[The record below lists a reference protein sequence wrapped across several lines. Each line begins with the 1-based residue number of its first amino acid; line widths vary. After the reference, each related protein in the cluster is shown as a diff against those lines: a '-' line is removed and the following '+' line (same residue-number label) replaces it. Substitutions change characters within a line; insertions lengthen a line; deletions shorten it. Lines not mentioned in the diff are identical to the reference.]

1 MVLLNSETPT
11 AAGTVALAAELTEKY
26 GVPVL
31 AENCMEM
38 DAEAFHAVLQKVLY
52 EFPISS
58 VQLLMPGWIKCL
70 DDQDPWKT
78 ELFAAVQQDCHS
90 LSTIDSVQQF
100 TAALAQVLRIESVQ
114 VRRLDLSTGDVQLDV
129 QVDHSYFYQVLSE
142 KCGLTIAN
150 ERQLME
156 QILQLVTVKQ
166 RFARFE
172 QALADVEN
180 SGYGIVM
187 PAMDE
192 MHLDEPE
199 IMKQGGRYGVK
210 LRAQAPSIHMIR
222 CNTYTEVAPIVG
234 SESQS
239 QELVMYLLK
248 EFEQDPA
255 AIWNTNLFGKP
266 LLDLVNEG
274 LNNKLY
280 RMPEDARNK
289 FRETIERVINEG
301 CSGLICIIL

>member
-1 MVLLNSETPT
+1 M
-11 AAGTVALAAELTEKY
+11 
-26 GVPVL
+26 
-31 AENCMEM
+31 
-38 DAEAFHAVLQKVLY
+38 
-52 EFPISS
+52 
-58 VQLLMPGWIKCL
+58 
-70 DDQDPWKT
+70 
-78 ELFAAVQQDCHS
+78 
-90 LSTIDSVQQF
+90 STIDSVKSF
-100 TAALAQVLRIESVQ
+100 IAALAKVSRLESVQ

-199 IMKQGGRYGVK
+199 IMKQGGPLRCKATSTGAFHSYDPPAIRTQKWHPLWAAKASPGVGYVP
-210 LRAQAPSIHMIR
+210 AQ
-222 CNTYTEVAPIVG
+222 
-234 SESQS
+234 
-239 QELVMYLLK
+239 
-248 EFEQDPA
+248 
-255 AIWNTNLFGKP
+255 
-266 LLDLVNEG
+266 
-274 LNNKLY
+274 
-280 RMPEDARNK
+280 
-289 FRETIERVINEG
+289 RV
-301 CSGLICIIL
+301 

>member
-1 MVLLNSETPT
+1 MVRTPWYEEEIPFNMAAEIGTKKVITEHSTIGLVVTTDGTITSIPRAEYEEAEERVIEELKSYGKPFVVLLNSETPT

-90 LSTIDSVQQF
+90 LSTIDSVKPF
-100 TAALAQVLRIESVQ
+100 IAALAKVSRIESVQ

-180 SGYGIVM
+180 
-187 PAMDE
+187 
-192 MHLDEPE
+192 
-199 IMKQGGRYGVK
+199 
-210 LRAQAPSIHMIR
+210 
-222 CNTYTEVAPIVG
+222 CN
-234 SESQS
+234 
-239 QELVMYLLK
+239 
-248 EFEQDPA
+248 
-255 AIWNTNLFGKP
+255 
-266 LLDLVNEG
+266 
-274 LNNKLY
+274 
-280 RMPEDARNK
+280 ARH
-289 FRETIERVINEG
+289 G
-301 CSGLICIIL
+301 